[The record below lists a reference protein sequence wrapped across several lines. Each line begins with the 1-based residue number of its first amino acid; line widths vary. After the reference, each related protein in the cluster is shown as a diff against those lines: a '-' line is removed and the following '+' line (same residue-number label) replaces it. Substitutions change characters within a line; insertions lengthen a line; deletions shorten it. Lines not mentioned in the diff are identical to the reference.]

1 MTTTTTTAP
10 TTSTVGRIC
19 SAAQLSWSADDW
31 AEAFDT
37 WPADCSYERSVLA
50 AADDAGELSS
60 ADLSHLLHEH
70 GFSTNDLITA
80 LAEQSAAGHACL
92 PLWHAGQALVWL
104 GY

>member
-1 MTTTTTTAP
+1 MITTTTTTAP

-19 SAAQLSWSADDW
+19 TTAQLGWGADDW
-31 AEAFDT
+31 LDA
-37 WPADCSYERSVLA
+37 WYGSYGHAVVA

-60 ADLSHLLHEH
+60 ADLAQLLHEH
-70 GFSTNDLITA
+70 GFNTNDLITA

>member
-31 AEAFDT
+31 ADSFAS
-37 WPADCSYERSVLA
+37 ADWAWNYQLSVLA
-50 AADDAGELSS
+50 AADMDGELSS
-60 ADLSHLLHEH
+60 ADLSQLLHEH
-70 GFSTNDLITA
+70 GFNTNDLITA